1 MNAVDTNILIYA
13 VDANEPVKSSRA
25 QQFLRNIAD
34 RPEPLV
40 IPWQVCVEFLA
51 CLRRWENTG
60 RTVRADTEEYLG
72 QFLEPLPTVFP
83 TTSLLRY
90 SLDLSSRHSLSHWDS
105 LLIAACID
113 AGINRLYSEDMGDGM
128 AYDSVLI
135 VNPLITRTL

>member
-1 MNAVDTNILIYA
+1 M
-13 VDANEPVKSSRA
+13 
-25 QQFLRNIAD
+25 
-34 RPEPLV
+34 
-40 IPWQVCVEFLA
+40 EFLA

-72 QFLEPLPTVFP
+72 QFLEPHPTIFP
-83 TTSLLRY
+83 TTSLLRH
-90 SLDLSSRHSLSHWDS
+90 SLELSSRHSLSHWDS